1 MTQNVKDLNYIQDEM
16 DQIISLIKLN
26 IYRRSSFR
34 PKRELKESDYY
45 EIIFRKLMTF
55 F

>member
-16 DQIISLIKLN
+16 DQVISLIK
-26 IYRRSSFR
+26 SFR
-34 PKRELKESDYY
+34 PKRELKQSYY
-45 EIIFRKLMTF
+45 HEIILRKLMTF